1 MKKFFVL
8 VALVLGTQLMMAQA
22 QKTFVKSFNLDGN
35 NFVVV
40 KLDGEV
46 EVKEWNESI
55 VRVHTNVELENGT
68 SSVLKQ
74 FLMLGRY
81 NLNGELINGDYVI
94 ESAKRVKDVKYK
106 GQILQERVTY
116 TVFVPANVEV
126 LVEDDE
132 STTAVGNTN
141 SSL

>member
-8 VALVLGTQLMMAQA
+8 VALVLGTQFMMAQA

-46 EVKEWNESI
+46 EVKEWNEPI
-55 VRVHTNVELENGT
+55 ARVHTNVELENGN
-68 SSVLKQ
+68 SNVLKQ
-74 FLMLGRY
+74 FLLLGRY
-81 NLNGELINGDYVI
+81 NLTGGFINGDYVI
-94 ESAKRVKDVKYK
+94 ESAARVKDVKYK
-106 GQILQERVTY
+106 GQILQEKVTY

-126 LVEDDE
+126 LVENNE
-132 STTAVGNTN
+132 STTTVDGMN